1 LFFFIPNMAIKQE
14 LLTYPIVFCGGGL
27 IIDQRTGSVGHMDA
41 LPHRCLLIAR
51 QGSEDREDQVQDRLL
66 ELGEL
71 ARSCGFEVLSRR
83 ALRRADIAPRSF
95 YGSGQLEALAAEA
108 NRQEARYL
116 ICDDELSGSQVNAI
130 EKLTGLIC
138 LDRTGLI
145 LSIFEQRAQTREAKA
160 QVELARCEYELPRL
174 KGAWT
179 HLERQGGGVGL
190 RGGPGE
196 TQIEVDRRMIRTR
209 ISQLKRELAHLE
221 QVRQTQRQGRP
232 KGLPRVALV
241 GYTNAGKTSLLKALT
256 GEGEPKDLLFA
267 TLDTTTRKAWLGQAV
282 DPEKGALGRPQ
293 HCLVADTVGF
303 IRKLPHQLVAAF
315 RSTLGEVRTADALL
329 VVADAAHP
337 DLEDHLKVVGAT
349 LREIGCEPEG
359 IEAQPRLLVLNQVD
373 RLHRPQRLD
382 LKKRHPGA
390 VQAIAIEGAGLDEIR
405 QWMRELIP
413 GPPQPRELEPWELA
427 GI

>member
-1 LFFFIPNMAIKQE
+1 MAE
-14 LLTYPIVFCGGGL
+14 TP
-27 IIDQRTGSVGHMDA
+27 
-41 LPHRCLLIAR
+41 PRCLLIAR
-51 QGSEDREDQVQDRLL
+51 QGPEDREDRIQDHLL
-66 ELGEL
+66 ELAEL
-71 ARSCGFEVLSRR
+71 ARSCGFEVQTRR
-83 ALRRADIAPRSF
+83 ILKRSQIATRTF
-95 YGSGQLEALAAEA
+95 YGSGQLQALADEA
-108 NRQEARYL
+108 ARQGVQHL

-130 EKLTGLIC
+130 VKLTNLIC

-160 QVELARCEYELPRL
+160 QVELARLEYELPRL

-209 ISQLKRELAHLE
+209 ISQLKRELTHLE
-221 QVRQTQRQGRP
+221 KVRETQRQGRP
-232 KGLPRVALV
+232 QGLPRVALV
-241 GYTNAGKTSLLKALT
+241 GYTNAGKTTLLKALT
-256 GEGEPKDLLFA
+256 GEGEPRDLLFA
-267 TLDTTTRKAWLGQAV
+267 TLDTTTRKAWLGQDF
-282 DPEKGALGRPQ
+282 DPETGEGDPEPK

-349 LREIGCEPEG
+349 LREIGCAPEDG
-359 IEAQPRLLVLNQVD
+359 DAQPRLLVLNQVD
-373 RLHRPQRLD
+373 RLHRPQKLD

-390 VQAIAIEGAGLDEIR
+390 VQACALHGSGIPEIR
-405 QWMRELIP
+405 GWLRELIP
-413 GPPQPRELEPWELA
+413 GPPTPRELEAWELPDPVS
-427 GI
+427 IS

>member
-1 LFFFIPNMAIKQE
+1 MDE
-14 LLTYPIVFCGGGL
+14 LP
-27 IIDQRTGSVGHMDA
+27 
-41 LPHRCLLIAR
+41 PRCLLIAR
-51 QGSEDREDQVQDRLL
+51 QGPEDREERIQDHLL
-66 ELGEL
+66 ELAEL
-71 ARSCGFEVLSRR
+71 ARSCGFAVQSRR
-83 ALRRADIAPRSF
+83 VLKRSEIASKTF
-95 YGSGQLEALAAEA
+95 YGSGQLEALAAEVS
-108 NRQEARYL
+108 RQGVTHL
-116 ICDDELSGSQVNAI
+116 ICDDELRGSQVNAI

-196 TQIEVDRRMIRTR
+196 TQIEVDRRMVRTR
-209 ISQLKRELAHLE
+209 ISQLKRELMHLE
-221 QVRQTQRQGRP
+221 QVRKTQREGRP

-256 GEGEPKDLLFA
+256 GEGEPRDLLFA
-267 TLDTTTRKAWLGQAV
+267 TLDTTTRKAWLGQ
-282 DPEKGALGRPQ
+282 DFNPETGEGSLEPK

-373 RLHRPQRLD
+373 RLHRPQKLALR
-382 LKKRHPGA
+382 KQHPGA
-390 VQAIAIEGAGLDEIR
+390 VQACAVQDLGLDEIR
-405 QWMRELIP
+405 LWLRGLIP
-413 GPPQPRELEPWELA
+413 GPAKPRELEAWELPEPELYA
-427 GI
+427 GGS

>member
-1 LFFFIPNMAIKQE
+1 MVETP
-14 LLTYPIVFCGGGL
+14 P
-27 IIDQRTGSVGHMDA
+27 
-41 LPHRCLLIAR
+41 RCLLIAR
-51 QGSEDREDQVQDRLL
+51 QGPEEREEAIEDHLL
-66 ELGEL
+66 ELAEL
-71 ARSCGFEVLSRR
+71 ARSCGFEVWARR
-83 ALRRADIAPRSF
+83 RLKRSVIAPRTF
-95 YGSGQLEALAAEA
+95 YGPGQLEALAGEA
-108 NRQEARYL
+108 IRQGVQYL

-130 EKLTGLIC
+130 VKLTELVC

-145 LSIFEQRAQTREAKA
+145 LAIFEQRAQTREAKA

-196 TQIEVDRRMIRTR
+196 TQIEVDRRLVRTR

-221 QVRQTQRQGRP
+221 QVRETQRRGRP

-256 GEGEPKDLLFA
+256 GEGEPRDLLFA
-267 TLDTTTRKAWLGQAV
+267 TLDTTTRKAWLGQAA
-282 DPEKGALGRPQ
+282 DPETGEITLDPR

-337 DLEDHLKVVGAT
+337 DLEDHLRVVGAT
-349 LREIGCEPEG
+349 LREIGCEAEG
-359 IEAQPRLLVLNQVD
+359 VEAQPRLLVLNQVD
-373 RLHRPQRLD
+373 RLHRPQKLALR
-382 LKKRHPGA
+382 RQHPGA
-390 VQAIAIEGAGLDEIR
+390 VQACALDGAGIQEIR
-405 QWMRELIP
+405 TWLRELVP
-413 GPPQPRELEPWELA
+413 GPVKPRELEAWELPEVV
-427 GI
+427 G

>member
-1 LFFFIPNMAIKQE
+1 
-14 LLTYPIVFCGGGL
+14 
-27 IIDQRTGSVGHMDA
+27 MDESP
-41 LPHRCLLIAR
+41 LRCLLIAR
-51 QGSEDREDQVQDRLL
+51 QGPQDREDPIQDHLL
-66 ELGEL
+66 ELAEL
-71 ARSCGFEVLSRR
+71 ARSCGFEVLTRR
-83 ALRRADIAPRSF
+83 VLKRPLIAPKTF
-95 YGSGQLEALAAEA
+95 YGPGQLEALADQATREG
-108 NRQEARYL
+108 ARHL
-116 ICDDELSGSQVNAI
+116 ICDDDLSGSQVNAI
-130 EKLTGLIC
+130 ERLTGLIC

-209 ISQLKRELAHLE
+209 ISQLKRELTHLE
-221 QVRQTQRQGRP
+221 QVRKTQREGRP

-267 TLDTTTRKAWLGQAV
+267 TLDTTTRKAWLGQDF
-282 DPEKGALGRPQ
+282 DPETGEGSLELRQ
-293 HCLVADTVGF
+293 CLVADTVGF

-337 DLEDHLKVVGAT
+337 DLEEHLKIVGAT
-349 LREIGCEPEG
+349 LREIGCEAEG
-359 IEAQPRLLVLNQVD
+359 KEAQPRLLVLNQID
-373 RLHRPQRLD
+373 RLHRPQKLD
-382 LKKRHPGA
+382 LKKLHPGA
-390 VQAIAIEGAGLDEIR
+390 VQTCAVSASGLDEIKA
-405 QWMRELIP
+405 WLKELVP
-413 GPPQPRELEPWELA
+413 GPPRPRALEAWELPEPTPPSPGPSPAEAA
-427 GI
+427 G

>member
-1 LFFFIPNMAIKQE
+1 MEASP
-14 LLTYPIVFCGGGL
+14 P
-27 IIDQRTGSVGHMDA
+27 
-41 LPHRCLLIAR
+41 RCLLIAR
-51 QGSEDREDQVQDRLL
+51 QGPEDREARIHDHLL
-66 ELGEL
+66 ELAEL
-71 ARSCGFEVLSRR
+71 ARSCGFEVLTRR
-83 ALRRADIAPRSF
+83 SLRRAQIATRTF
-95 YGSGQLEALAAEA
+95 YGSGQLEALADEA
-108 NRQEARYL
+108 NRQGARHL

-209 ISQLKRELAHLE
+209 ISQLKRELTHLE
-221 QVRQTQRQGRP
+221 QVRKTQREGRP

-241 GYTNAGKTSLLKALT
+241 GYTNAGKTSLLRALT
-256 GEGEPKDLLFA
+256 GEGEPRDLLFA
-267 TLDTTTRKAWLGQAV
+267 TLDTTTRKAWLGPGI
-282 DPEKGALGRPQ
+282 DPETGLGEGPR

-349 LREIGCEPEG
+349 LRDIGCEPEG
-359 IEAQPRLLVLNQVD
+359 KEAQPRLLLLNQVD

-382 LKKRHPGA
+382 LKRRHPGA
-390 VQAIAIEGAGLDEIR
+390 VQTCALQDTGLDELR
-405 QWMRELIP
+405 RWLRELIP
-413 GPPQPRELEPWELA
+413 GAPQARDLEAWELPEAEATPWAPEAPASA
-427 GI
+427 G

>member
-1 LFFFIPNMAIKQE
+1 
-14 LLTYPIVFCGGGL
+14 
-27 IIDQRTGSVGHMDA
+27 MDETP
-41 LPHRCLLIAR
+41 LRCLLIAH
-51 QGSEDREDQVQDRLL
+51 QGPAEREDRIQDHLL
-66 ELGEL
+66 ELAEL
-71 ARSCGFEVLSRR
+71 ARSCGFEVQGRRILKR
-83 ALRRADIAPRSF
+83 ALIAPKTF
-95 YGSGQLEALAAEA
+95 YGSGQLEALADEA
-108 NRQEARYL
+108 MRQGAHFL
-116 ICDDELSGSQVNAI
+116 ICDDELSGSQVVAI

-145 LSIFEQRAQTREAKA
+145 LAIFEQRAQTREAKA

-196 TQIEVDRRMIRTR
+196 TQIEVDRRMTRAR
-209 ISQLKRELAHLE
+209 ISQLKRELTHLE
-221 QVRQTQRQGRP
+221 QVRETQRQGRP

-256 GEGEPKDLLFA
+256 GEGEPRDLLFA
-267 TLDTTTRKAWLGQAV
+267 TLDTTTRKAWLGQAF
-282 DPEKGALGRPQ
+282 DPETGEPSLEPK

-337 DLEDHLKVVGAT
+337 DLEEHLKIVGAT
-349 LREIGCEPEG
+349 LRDIGCEAEG
-359 IEAQPRLLVLNQVD
+359 LEAQPRLLVLNQVD

-382 LKKRHPGA
+382 LKKQHPGA
-390 VQAIAIEGAGLDEIR
+390 VQTVAIDGTGIDEIR
-405 QWMRELIP
+405 LWLRELVP
-413 GPPQPRELEPWELA
+413 GPARPRELEAWELPEQLSQPQD
-427 GI
+427 

>member
-1 LFFFIPNMAIKQE
+1 M
-14 LLTYPIVFCGGGL
+14 
-27 IIDQRTGSVGHMDA
+27 DQPP
-41 LPHRCLLIAR
+41 LRCLLIAR
-51 QGSEDREDQVQDRLL
+51 QGSGDRDDLTQDHLL
-66 ELGEL
+66 ELAEL
-71 ARSCGFEVLSRR
+71 ARSCGFDVHSKR
-83 ALRRADIAPRSF
+83 ALKRSEIASKTF
-95 YGSGQLEALAAEA
+95 YGSGQLEALAEEA
-108 NRQEARYL
+108 SRQGVSHL
-116 ICDDELSGSQVNAI
+116 ICDDELRGSQVNAI
-130 EKLTGLIC
+130 EKLTSLRC

-209 ISQLKRELAHLE
+209 ISQLKRELTHLE
-221 QVRQTQRQGRP
+221 QVRATQRQGRP

-256 GEGEPKDLLFA
+256 GEGEPRDLLFA
-267 TLDTTTRKAWLGQAV
+267 TLDTTTRKAWLGQDF
-282 DPEKGALGRPQ
+282 DPDTGEAALEPR

-373 RLHRPQRLD
+373 RLHRPQKLD
-382 LKKRHPGA
+382 LRKRHPAA
-390 VQAIAIEGAGLDEIR
+390 VQACAILGDGVEDIR
-405 QWMRELIP
+405 FWLRELIP
-413 GPPQPRELEPWELA
+413 GPPKPRELEAWELPESA
-427 GI
+427 STR

>member
-1 LFFFIPNMAIKQE
+1 
-14 LLTYPIVFCGGGL
+14 
-27 IIDQRTGSVGHMDA
+27 
-41 LPHRCLLIAR
+41 
-51 QGSEDREDQVQDRLL
+51 
-66 ELGEL
+66 
-71 ARSCGFEVLSRR
+71 
-83 ALRRADIAPRSF
+83 
-95 YGSGQLEALAAEA
+95 
-108 NRQEARYL
+108 
-116 ICDDELSGSQVNAI
+116 
-130 EKLTGLIC
+130 
-138 LDRTGLI
+138 
-145 LSIFEQRAQTREAKA
+145 
-160 QVELARCEYELPRL
+160 VELARCEYELPRL

-209 ISQLKRELAHLE
+209 ISQLKRELTHLE
-221 QVRQTQRQGRP
+221 KVRQTQRQGRP

-256 GEGEPKDLLFA
+256 GEGEPRDLLFA
-267 TLDTTTRKAWLGQAV
+267 TLDTTTRKAWLGQDF
-282 DPEKGALGRPQ
+282 DPETSGGALEPK

-373 RLHRPQRLD
+373 RLHRPQKLD

-390 VQAIAIEGAGLDEIR
+390 VQSCALQGTGVDEIR
-405 QWMRELIP
+405 SWLRELIP
-413 GPPQPRELEPWELA
+413 GPPRPRALEDWELPEPSLSQ
-427 GI
+427 

>member
-1 LFFFIPNMAIKQE
+1 
-14 LLTYPIVFCGGGL
+14 
-27 IIDQRTGSVGHMDA
+27 MDSSP
-41 LPHRCLLIAR
+41 LRCLLIAR
-51 QGSEDREDQVQDRLL
+51 QGPEDRDDLTQDHLL
-66 ELGEL
+66 ELAEL
-71 ARSCGFEVLSRR
+71 ARSSGFEVHARR
-83 ALRRADIAPRSF
+83 ALKRAEIASKTF
-95 YGSGQLEALAAEA
+95 YGSGQLEALAAEVS
-108 NRQEARYL
+108 RQGVSHL
-116 ICDDELSGSQVNAI
+116 ICDDELRGSQVNAI

-138 LDRTGLI
+138 LARTGLI
-145 LSIFEQRAQTREAKA
+145 LSIFEQRAQAREAKA

-209 ISQLKRELAHLE
+209 ISQLKRELTHLE
-221 QVRQTQRQGRP
+221 QVRETQRQGRP

-256 GEGEPKDLLFA
+256 GEGEPRDLLFA
-267 TLDTTTRKAWLGQAV
+267 TLDTTTRKAWLGLDF
-282 DPEKGALGRPQ
+282 DPETGVGSPEPR

-373 RLHRPQRLD
+373 RLHRPQKQD

-390 VQAIAIEGAGLDEIR
+390 VQACAIEGAGVDEIR
-405 QWMRELIP
+405 LWLRELIP
-413 GPPQPRELEPWELA
+413 GPPSPRDLEDWELPEPA
-427 GI
+427 P

>member
-1 LFFFIPNMAIKQE
+1 
-14 LLTYPIVFCGGGL
+14 
-27 IIDQRTGSVGHMDA
+27 MDETP
-41 LPHRCLLIAR
+41 LRCLLIAR
-51 QGSEDREDQVQDRLL
+51 QGPKDREDRIQDHLL
-66 ELGEL
+66 ELAEL
-71 ARSCGFEVLSRR
+71 ARSCGFEVQTRR
-83 ALRRADIAPRSF
+83 ILKRPQIATKTF
-95 YGSGQLEALAAEA
+95 YGPGQLEALASEA
-108 NRQEARYL
+108 AGQEVRYL

-130 EKLTGLIC
+130 EKRTGLIC

-209 ISQLKRELAHLE
+209 ISQLKRELTHLE

-232 KGLPRVALV
+232 QGLPRVALV

-256 GEGEPKDLLFA
+256 GEGEPRDLLFA
-267 TLDTTTRKAWLGQAV
+267 TLDTTTRKAWLGQ
-282 DPEKGALGRPQ
+282 DFNPETGEGALEPK

-359 IEAQPRLLVLNQVD
+359 VEAQPRLLVLNQVD

-390 VQAIAIEGAGLDEIR
+390 VQASATQGTGLDEVR
-405 QWMRELIP
+405 LWMRELIP
-413 GPPQPRELEPWELA
+413 GPPRPRELESWELPEPA
-427 GI
+427 TSY

>member
-1 LFFFIPNMAIKQE
+1 MDE
-14 LLTYPIVFCGGGL
+14 LPL
-27 IIDQRTGSVGHMDA
+27 
-41 LPHRCLLIAR
+41 RCLLIAR
-51 QGSEDREDQVQDRLL
+51 QGPEDREERIQDHLL
-66 ELGEL
+66 ELAEL
-71 ARSCGFEVLSRR
+71 ARSCGFAVQSRR
-83 ALRRADIAPRSF
+83 ILKRSEIASKTF
-95 YGSGQLEALAAEA
+95 YGSGQLEALAAEVS
-108 NRQEARYL
+108 RQGVTHL
-116 ICDDELSGSQVNAI
+116 ICDDELRGSQVNAI

-196 TQIEVDRRMIRTR
+196 TQIEVDRRMVRTR

-221 QVRQTQRQGRP
+221 QVRKTQREGRP

-256 GEGEPKDLLFA
+256 GEGEPRDLLFA
-267 TLDTTTRKAWLGQAV
+267 TLDTTTRKAWLGQ
-282 DPEKGALGRPQ
+282 DFNPETGEGSLEPK

-373 RLHRPQRLD
+373 RLHRPQKLALR
-382 LKKRHPGA
+382 KQHPGA
-390 VQAIAIEGAGLDEIR
+390 VQACAIEDLGLDEIR
-405 QWMRELIP
+405 LWLRGLIP
-413 GPPQPRELEPWELA
+413 GPAKPRELEAWELPESIPA
-427 GI
+427 Q